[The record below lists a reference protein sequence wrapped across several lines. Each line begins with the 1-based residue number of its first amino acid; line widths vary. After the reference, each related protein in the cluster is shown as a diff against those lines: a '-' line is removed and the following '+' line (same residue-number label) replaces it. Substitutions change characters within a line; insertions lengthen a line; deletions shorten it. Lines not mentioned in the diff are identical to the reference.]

1 MTEIPTSSHPAADP
15 LLPVTASSMSSTPPS
30 VNPCSQY
37 SSPSLPPSF
46 VSSSSS
52 TTTSQCSGY
61 SSSTLTSS
69 IRPSTKP
76 LTSPASAQS
85 LSLSSPVCHSAA
97 RSTGPNSSTL
107 PPASAFTPICP
118 ASSHSYS
125 HNSSHHLPST
135 PPSSVPQSPQV
146 CQQSPRTSRNQLSV
160 SSSHNSLD
168 GEVQVSDIYFVSS
181 PVFALQFFWFLFCR
195 KYSTLDTNQFKQTT
209 MIIQLIYEKIHFL
222 GVKMILSDV
231 CL

>member
-15 LLPVTASSMSSTPPS
+15 LLPVTASSKSSTPPS

-52 TTTSQCSGY
+52 TTSQCSGY

-118 ASSHSYS
+118 VSSHSYS

-146 CQQSPRTSRNQLSV
+146 CQQSPRTLCNQLSV

-195 KYSTLDTNQFKQTT
+195 KYSTLDTNQFKGGKTNHNDHT
-209 MIIQLIYEKIHFL
+209 ADLWENPFSGSKDDFI
-222 GVKMILSDV
+222 
-231 CL
+231 